1 MLSVYVA
8 TVSRLSGCLQF
19 MHTAEVEEDN
29 DDSDEEDM
37 KTNLFKAAEH
47 DVLLLKSILFFNSQL
62 PQ

>member
-1 MLSVYVA
+1 
-8 TVSRLSGCLQF
+8 
-19 MHTAEVEEDN
+19 MHSAEVEEDN

-62 PQ
+62 QK